1 MKRQETFSLSKTKNS
16 QNNLESTISQSTKN
30 E

>member
-1 MKRQETFSLSKTKNS
+1 MKRQEAFSLGKTKNS
-16 QNNLESTISQSTKN
+16 QKNLESTISRSTKR